1 MMFLDTHVVVWLY
14 AGEVDRLPAEARR
27 MIEEQDLLISPMVIL
42 ELQYLRETGRLTVE
56 AHRVVAALAKTL
68 GLQTCEWGFS
78 QVILEALAQVWTRD
92 PFDRIIVAHASA
104 RNLPLLTKDD
114 VILANYKKAF
124 WSTPLIPKRVHSK
137 KSS

>member
-78 QVILEALAQVWTRD
+78 QVVLEALAQVWTRD

-104 RNLPLLTKDD
+104 RNPPFLTKDD
-114 VILANYKKAF
+114 VFLANYKKSF
-124 WSTPLIPKRVHSK
+124 WSTPLYPKRVHSK

>member
-78 QVILEALAQVWTRD
+78 QVVLEALAQVWTRD

-124 WSTPLIPKRVHSK
+124 WSTPLNPKRVHSK